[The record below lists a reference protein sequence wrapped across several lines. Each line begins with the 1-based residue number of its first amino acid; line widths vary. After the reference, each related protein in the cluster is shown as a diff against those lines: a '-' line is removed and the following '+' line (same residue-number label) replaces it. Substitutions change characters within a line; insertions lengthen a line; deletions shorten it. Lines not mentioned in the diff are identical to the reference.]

1 MGDFRQGETEGH
13 SAFSR
18 SVEPEILP
26 PDGSPG
32 GGGGWYPPPDQQRY
46 SQPPQPRPRGPRRQ
60 VPGWAFA
67 PATYVLCGIN
77 IAVYLGMV
85 LSGVSFWDP
94 TLGQVIHWG
103 GNNGALVIAHHQ
115 WWRLITAMFV
125 HIGII
130 HIGFNIWCLW
140 NLGLLAEPL
149 MGPFG
154 VAAAYLMTG
163 FAGNLLGIMVHPGV
177 VHGAHNALIV
187 VDPYRTGAGASGAIF
202 GLAGVLI
209 VLLKSPLLP
218 LPKVE
223 LNRLRRS
230 VIFFAFINLAIG
242 LYTVVGPSPVRVDN
256 MAHLGGFL
264 SGLALGVPL
273 VPKIGA
279 AKPLFERRRRLGVW
293 GGTFLLVLLAFAVRS
308 FWG

>member
-1 MGDFRQGETEGH
+1 MADFTQRGSSNDPSFRG
-13 SAFSR
+13 SGLSR
-18 SVEPEILP
+18 SSEPEIIP
-26 PDGSPG
+26 PGQEPRAPSQR
-32 GGGGWYPPPDQQRY
+32 GWYPPPDQQY
-46 SQPPQPRPRGPRRQ
+46 IPPQPRRPRRQ

-67 PATYVLCGIN
+67 PATYALCGIN
-77 IAVYLGMV
+77 VAVYLAML
-85 LSGVSFWDP
+85 LSRVSFWDP
-94 TLGQVIHWG
+94 TTLNLLHWG
-103 GNNGALVIAHHQ
+103 ANNGTLVLLYGQ

-125 HIGII
+125 HVGII
-130 HIGFNIWCLW
+130 HIATNLWCLW

-154 VAAAYLMTG
+154 VTAAYLLTG
-163 FAGNLLGIMVHPGV
+163 FAGNVLSVALHPGV
-177 VHGAHNALIV
+177 PGGPQSV
-187 VDPYRTGAGASGAIF
+187 VGAGASGAIF

-218 LPKVE
+218 LPKPE
-223 LNRLRRS
+223 LKRLRRS
-230 VIFFAFINLAIG
+230 VIYFALINLALG
-242 LYTVVGPSPVRVDN
+242 VYTAIGPSPIRIDN

-279 AKPLFERRRRLGVW
+279 AKPLFERRRRWGVW
-293 GGTFLLVLLAFAVRS
+293 SGAFLLILFAVGVHA

>member
-1 MGDFRQGETEGH
+1 MNDFRQEREGN
-13 SAFSR
+13 SPMFRSGPVSG

-26 PDGSPG
+26 PDGG
-32 GGGGWYPPPDQQRY
+32 NTGGWYPPPEQQYVR
-46 SQPPQPRPRGPRRQ
+46 PQPKAQRR

-77 IAVYLGMV
+77 CAVYLAMV

-94 TLGQVIHWG
+94 TTDQLVKWG
-103 GNNGALVIAHHQ
+103 ANKGALVLLHGE
-115 WWRLITAMFV
+115 WWRLVTAMFV
-125 HIGII
+125 HVGII
-130 HIGFNIWCLW
+130 HIATNMWCLW

-154 VAAAYLMTG
+154 VTAAYLLTG
-163 FAGNLLGIMVHPGV
+163 FAGNLLSVAVSGPSPV
-177 VHGAHNALIV
+177 V
-187 VDPYRTGAGASGAIF
+187 GAGASGAVF

-218 LPKVE
+218 LPKME
-223 LNRLRRS
+223 LKRLRRS
-230 VIFFAFINLAIG
+230 VIYFAVLNLGVG
-242 LYTVVGPSPVRVDN
+242 LYTAIGPSPIRIDN

-279 AKPLFERRRRLGVW
+279 ARPFFERRRRWGVW
-293 GGTFLLVLLAFAVRS
+293 GGAFLLILLAIGVRS
-308 FWG
+308 FWAGR

>member
-1 MGDFRQGETEGH
+1 MGETENH
-13 SAFSR
+13 WSVSR

-26 PDGSPG
+26 PGGDTGGNSG
-32 GGGGWYPPPDQQRY
+32 GGRGWYPPPDQQYR
-46 SQPPQPRPRGPRRQ
+46 PPQPRRQ
-60 VPGWAFA
+60 RQRAPGWAFA

-77 IAVYLGMV
+77 CAVYLAMV
-85 LSGVSFWDP
+85 LSGVSFWEP
-94 TLGQVIHWG
+94 TVGQLIHWG
-103 GNNGALVIAHHQ
+103 GNNGAYVIAGHQ

-125 HIGII
+125 HVGII
-130 HIGFNIWCLW
+130 HIATNLWCLW

-149 MGPFG
+149 MGPLG
-154 VAAAYLMTG
+154 VVAAYLMTG
-163 FAGNLLGIMVHPGV
+163 FAGNLLSIMVHPGV
-177 VHGAHNALIV
+177 VHGPHNSIV
-187 VDPYRTGAGASGAIF
+187 VIDALRTGAGASGAIF

-218 LPKVE
+218 IPKVE
-223 LNRLRRS
+223 LKRLRGS

-242 LYTVVGPSPVRVDN
+242 LYTAVGPSPIRIDN

-279 AKPLFERRRRLGVW
+279 AKPFFERRLRWGVW
-293 GGTFLLVLLAFAVRS
+293 GGTFVLILLAFAVRS
-308 FWG
+308 FWS

>member
-1 MGDFRQGETEGH
+1 MSDIWQQDAQNH

-26 PDGSPG
+26 PDGPGG

-46 SQPPQPRPRGPRRQ
+46 TQPPQPRPRGPRRQ

-77 IAVYLGMV
+77 CVVYLAMLLG
-85 LSGVSFWDP
+85 GVSFWDP
-94 TLGQVIHWG
+94 TIRDLIHWG
-103 GNNGALVIAHHQ
+103 ANNGTLVLGYGQ
-115 WWRLITAMFV
+115 WWRLVTAMFV
-125 HIGII
+125 HVGII
-130 HIGFNIWCLW
+130 HIATNLWCLW

-163 FAGNLLGIMVHPGV
+163 FAGNLLSIAAHPGMPGGPGGV
-177 VHGAHNALIV
+177 V
-187 VDPYRTGAGASGAIF
+187 GAGASGAVF

-218 LPKVE
+218 LPKSE

-242 LYTVVGPSPVRVDN
+242 LYTVVGPSPIRIDN

-273 VPKIGA
+273 VPRIGA

>member
-1 MGDFRQGETEGH
+1 MVDFPQRGN
-13 SAFSR
+13 SNDPAFRDSGVFRSR
-18 SVEPEILP
+18 EPEIIP
-26 PDGSPG
+26 PGQEPRGSSQR
-32 GGGGWYPPPDQQRY
+32 GWYPPPDQQY
-46 SQPPQPRPRGPRRQ
+46 APPPPRRSRRQ

-77 IAVYLGMV
+77 VAVYLAML

-94 TLGQVIHWG
+94 SIRNLLHWG
-103 GNNGALVIAHHQ
+103 ANNGTYVLLGGQ

-125 HIGII
+125 HVGII
-130 HIGFNIWCLW
+130 HIATNLWCLW

-154 VAAAYLMTG
+154 VTAAYLLTG
-163 FAGNLLGIMVHPGV
+163 FAGNVLSVALHPGV
-177 VHGAHNALIV
+177 PGGPQSV
-187 VDPYRTGAGASGAIF
+187 VGAGASGAIF

-218 LPKVE
+218 LPKPE
-223 LNRLRRS
+223 LKKLRRS
-230 VIFFAFINLAIG
+230 VIYFALINLALG
-242 LYTVVGPSPVRVDN
+242 VYTAIGPSPIRIDN

-279 AKPLFERRRRLGVW
+279 AKPLFERRRRWGVW
-293 GGTFLLVLLAFAVRS
+293 GGAFLLILFAVGVHA
-308 FWG
+308 FWA